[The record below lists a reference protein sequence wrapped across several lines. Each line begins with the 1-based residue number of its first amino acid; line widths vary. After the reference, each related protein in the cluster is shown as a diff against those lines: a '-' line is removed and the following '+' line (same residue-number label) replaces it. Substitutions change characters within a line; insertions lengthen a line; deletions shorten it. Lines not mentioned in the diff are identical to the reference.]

1 MGSYIET
8 LEELERSN
16 LICLALLL
24 LFCFLFFGLPL
35 LYGVPSGFDMITDIR
50 FATALRDGLSSGH
63 LFPGWANDNFGFGS
77 VGIRF
82 YPPIAMYTLA
92 FADMVVGDWFGA
104 LWLNLL
110 FWMVL
115 GSAGM
120 YFFVKEWGGP
130 LQGLLAG
137 VTYAI
142 VPQHLNEIFQFFLYA
157 EFAAWGITPFCFL
170 FVTRICRNGTWKDV
184 VLFSISYSLLI
195 LTHIPTTIIISFCL
209 PVYVLIVLDWRNF
222 KPIAVRLAGA
232 IGLTLAATSFRLV
245 TLAGE
250 YNLLAHNNEKYANGF
265 FEYAEWL
272 FPNVLAIRNH
282 FLYVL
287 TSWLF
292 DLSIVMTV
300 CLTIPAIIWLAKTY
314 DTKSES
320 IWRIQAAA
328 VATTWFA
335 FFMLSRPSQFIWDR
349 LAFLQKIQFPWR
361 WLSVLAMCA
370 VLAFSLAVP
379 RLLAVFKNRERF
391 VVYPALALIVTI
403 ILFNITQI
411 IIPSAPIPKA
421 EFVKV
426 EKKIAEE
433 PMFEGWWPI
442 WAKYEAFDN
451 AERVTSGDRSITITK
466 WESEVREFSVAKGD
480 SMSLRIATFYYPY
493 WKATLNGQPAEVS
506 RDENGVI
513 TVPVQ
518 AETTKV
524 RLYFEEPVINRLA
537 SYVSLTAWILLLFV
551 IGAGLVEIGR
561 TGRTRNTLSTT
572 GPA

>member
-1 MGSYIET
+1 
-8 LEELERSN
+8 
-16 LICLALLL
+16 
-24 LFCFLFFGLPL
+24 
-35 LYGVPSGFDMITDIR
+35 
-50 FATALRDGLSSGH
+50 
-63 LFPGWANDNFGFGS
+63 
-77 VGIRF
+77 
-82 YPPIAMYTLA
+82 MYTLA

-328 VATTWFA
+328 VATTGNSSTRPVSKNSGSPMTRPATNAAVEAPATPDIFSAARASPPAPSDNCSIAPSARPSETTRPVPPRMSPTPFCTAFA
-335 FFMLSRPSQFIWDR
+335 VSAIGMPDSRPT
-349 LAFLQKIQFPWR
+349 AK
-361 WLSVLAMCA
+361 
-370 VLAFSLAVP
+370 
-379 RLLAVFKNRERF
+379 
-391 VVYPALALIVTI
+391 
-403 ILFNITQI
+403 
-411 IIPSAPIPKA
+411 APQS
-421 EFVKV
+421 
-426 EKKIAEE
+426 
-433 PMFEGWWPI
+433 
-442 WAKYEAFDN
+442 N
-451 AERVTSGDRSITITK
+451 AT
-466 WESEVREFSVAKGD
+466 
-480 SMSLRIATFYYPY
+480 
-493 WKATLNGQPAEVS
+493 NG
-506 RDENGVI
+506 
-513 TVPVQ
+513 
-518 AETTKV
+518 
-524 RLYFEEPVINRLA
+524 
-537 SYVSLTAWILLLFV
+537 
-551 IGAGLVEIGR
+551 
-561 TGRTRNTLSTT
+561 
-572 GPA
+572 